1 MIRRVSEEE
10 ILRHEKELRED
21 VLAML
26 DDDPQNHVVRS
37 LLRSLIT
44 LWEGGLGKDAKPSTI
59 KLRERRREARI
70 KEQRESLKANGIDDK
85 WVVDDEGFLRRKT

>member
-37 LLRSLIT
+37 LLRS
-44 LWEGGLGKDAKPSTI
+44 
-59 KLRERRREARI
+59 
-70 KEQRESLKANGIDDK
+70 
-85 WVVDDEGFLRRKT
+85 